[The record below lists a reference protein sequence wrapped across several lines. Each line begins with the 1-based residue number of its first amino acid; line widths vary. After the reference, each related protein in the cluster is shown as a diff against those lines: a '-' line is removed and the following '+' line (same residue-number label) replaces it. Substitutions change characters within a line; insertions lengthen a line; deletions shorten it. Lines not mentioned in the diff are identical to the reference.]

1 MTLLTTAEAAERI
14 GVSPRRVQQ
23 YVQDGRL
30 KRSEEAPAGMR
41 GHLFDPKEVEEFARI
56 ERKPGNPRKR

>member
-41 GHLFDPKEVEEFARI
+41 GHLFDPVVVEAFARI
-56 ERKPGNPRKR
+56 ERKSGRPGGR